1 MSLPEPLLGRIMALD
16 LGARRVGVAFSD
28 ETRTLATPFKVVIRT
43 SFTALL
49 EQLSL
54 IATAQAA
61 GSLLVG
67 LPLSLNGDSG
77 PQARHVTAEA
87 ERIAARLQ
95 LPLVMWDERLS
106 TVNAELLLAE
116 AGDSGRGRATAR
128 RGAPRSHKHTHKRPS
143 VDAVAAAMIL
153 QEYLD
158 ARRSAA
164 PRPGDEGLA

>member
-1 MSLPEPLLGRIMALD
+1 MSHPEPPLRRIMALD
-16 LGARRVGVAFSD
+16 LGARRVGVALSD

-43 SFTALL
+43 SFAALL
-49 EQLSL
+49 DQLSL
-54 IATAQAA
+54 IATAQDA

-116 AGDSGRGRATAR
+116 AGHSGWDRNTAR
-128 RGAPRSHKHTHKRPS
+128 RGASRPHKLNHKRPS

-158 ARRSAA
+158 VRRSAA
-164 PRPGDEGLA
+164 PGPGDEGLA